1 MAEFKKSPFHVTRM
15 LETQIDELLDVVSQ
29 GALAYKH
36 GVSYYVRHGWE
47 ERTQEK
53 FEQLN
58 AFESR
63 GDKLLNAIGVSLYTE
78 MLLPDTSGDVLGLL
92 GSLDSLL
99 DDMLH
104 SLMVLRIERPQI
116 PDDLRELWAECV
128 GHAAETVEQVVVAAR
143 CYLRDPHAAR
153 DHIHKIHFYEKETDQ
168 VALRIM
174 EQVFQ
179 SDLPLDHKMLLR
191 GELWLIDRVADRAD
205 DAGDALAIY
214 AVKRSV

>member
-1 MAEFKKSPFHVTRM
+1 MTRM

-58 AFESR
+58 TFESR
-63 GDKLLNAIGVSLYTE
+63 GDKLRNAIGVSLYTE

-104 SLMVLRIERPQI
+104 SLTVFRIERPKI
-116 PDDLRELWAECV
+116 PEDLQELWAECV
-128 GHAAETVEQVVVAAR
+128 GLAADTVEQIVVAAR
-143 CYLRDPHAAR
+143 SYFRDPNAAR
-153 DHIHKIHFYEKETDQ
+153 DHIHKIHFYESETEKT
-168 VALRIM
+168 ALRIM
-174 EQVFQ
+174 EQLFQ
-179 SDLPLDHKMLLR
+179 SDLALDHKMLLR
-191 GELWLIDRVADRAD
+191 GEVWLMDRVADRAD

>member
-36 GVSYYVRHGWE
+36 GVTHYVRHGWE
-47 ERTQEK
+47 ERTREK

-104 SLMVLRIERPQI
+104 SLMVLQIEQPEI
-116 PDDLRELWAECV
+116 PDDLKELWIECV

-143 CYLRDPHAAR
+143 SYLRDPNAAR

-168 VALRIM
+168 AALRIM
-174 EQVFQ
+174 EQLFK
-179 SDLPLDHKMLLR
+179 SDLPLEKKMLLR
-191 GELWLIDRVADRAD
+191 GEVWLIDRVADRAD

>member
-1 MAEFKKSPFHVTRM
+1 MAEFKKSPFRATRM
-15 LETQIDELLDVVSQ
+15 LEAQIDEMLDVVSQ

-47 ERTQEK
+47 DRAQEK
-53 FEQLN
+53 FEQLS

-63 GDKLLNAIGVSLYTE
+63 GDRLRNAIGVSLYTE

-104 SLMVLRIERPQI
+104 GLMVLRIERPLI
-116 PDDLRELWAECV
+116 PEDLRELWVECA
-128 GHAAETVEQVVVAAR
+128 GLAADAVEQVVVAAR
-143 CYLRDPHAAR
+143 AYFRDPNAAR
-153 DHIHKIHFYEKETDQ
+153 DHIHKVHFYEKETDQ
-168 VALRIM
+168 IALRIM
-174 EQVFQ
+174 EQLFQ
-179 SDLPLDHKMLLR
+179 SDLPLDHKMMLR
-191 GELWLIDRVADRAD
+191 GEVWLMDRVADRAD

>member
-1 MAEFKKSPFHVTRM
+1 MAEFKRSPFHVTRT
-15 LETQIDELLDVVSQ
+15 LKTQMDDLLDVVSQ
-29 GALAYKH
+29 GALAYKL
-36 GVSYYVRHGWE
+36 GVANYVRDGWD
-47 ERTQEK
+47 ERAQEK

-63 GDKLLNAIGVSLYTE
+63 GDELYKAIGISLYTE
-78 MLLPDTSGDVLGLL
+78 MLLPDTSGDVMGLL

-104 SLMVLRIERPQI
+104 SLTVYRIEQPQI
-116 PDDLRELWAECV
+116 PDDARDLWIECA
-128 GHAAETVEQVVVAAR
+128 GHAAETVEHVVVAAR
-143 CYLRDPHAAR
+143 CYIRDPNEAR
-153 DHIHKIHFYEKETDQ
+153 DHIHKIHFYEKETDR
-168 VALRIM
+168 ATFRIL
-174 EQVFQ
+174 EQLFQ

-191 GELWLIDRVADRAD
+191 GHVWLMDRVADRAD

>member
-153 DHIHKIHFYEKETDQ
+153 DHIHKIHFYR
-168 VALRIM
+168 A
-174 EQVFQ
+174 
-179 SDLPLDHKMLLR
+179 PDHGAGLSIR
-191 GELWLIDRVADRAD
+191 PSPRPQ
-205 DAGDALAIY
+205 DAAARRTLAH
-214 AVKRSV
+214 RPGGGPG